1 MKNTLLTKPMA
12 TFNRRQPVL
21 MDGMRAPFRVQA
33 IRNTCPENIPLVAQ
47 PTMPPESQLRYPV
60 LFAVLLLIVA
70 MFTLNFIM
78 QI

>member
-12 TFNRRQPVL
+12 TFNCRQPVL
-21 MDGMRAPFRVQA
+21 VDGMRAPFREQA
-33 IRNTCPENIPLVAQ
+33 IRNTHPENIPPVAQ
-47 PTMPPESQLRYPV
+47 PLMPPECQLRYPV

-78 QI
+78 RM